1 MRGLRFSQIMDAYKI
16 LFDEKGL
23 IGIDVP
29 QSDDAQTLAE
39 RFAFIRAL
47 RPAIETFEREIQAV
61 ETKDS
66 I

>member
-1 MRGLRFSQIMDAYKI
+1 MEPYKI

-23 IGIDVP
+23 VGIDIP
-29 QSDDAQTLAE
+29 ACGDAEILAR

-47 RPAIETFEREIQAV
+47 RPAIETFERAIQAV
-61 ETKDS
+61 ETTDS